1 MSAHL
6 ISTILGIPSGPG
18 ALNGRSLAMCFLIW
32 SFVMGFILHIRRGRF
47 ASSVMLSVCWGFLG
61 KKVFAS
67 ATLLLM
73 FVLAVCSPS
82 GSCIVRNGILVFPPS
97 LAGAEMYLCA
107 VQRSGSVAFSSQSR
121 QWCFLEYWIVLLY
134 FFCATMFSS

>member
-18 ALNGRSLAMCFLIW
+18 ALNGRSLAMCFLFW
-32 SFVMGFILHIRRGRF
+32 SF
-47 ASSVMLSVCWGFLG
+47 VMLSVCWGFLG